1 MKPLLLV
8 SAALRYETEVEA
20 LPTFTLL
27 SLPTD
32 KLSSSLKDNLKEMKS
47 QLARTRLQ
55 WFDVSP
61 FLAFTQQKSNSK

>member
-27 SLPTD
+27 SLSTD